1 MGNAPKRARRGGER
15 GNRALRIAD
24 RVAGIP
30 AILAVGAVRRLFG
43 RGSRSI
49 PPRPR
54 VIGLLK
60 ASGIGDAIILSGV
73 VADLRAHFPDAKI
86 VLFSGENNHAFA
98 RLLDGLDEVVRL
110 PVRRPHEALQ
120 LVRARRPDVMI
131 DFGMWPRLEAL
142 LAALS
147 GARWVAGVR
156 TPGQHRHFA
165 YDAVVE
171 HSTDHEI
178 VNYRNLA
185 AALGVRSA
193 SLPGLRAG
201 ATEPRPLARPYA
213 VLHLWPGGA
222 NAAERSWPP
231 ERWLGLA
238 QALDRRGYAVVLS
251 GGPDDIAKTQAI
263 VDDWTARALD
273 ARAIAGLRAEE
284 TIVWLRHASGVVSVN
299 TGLMHVAAAVGT
311 PTVALNGPTS
321 GRRWGP
327 LGAHTRCVSSPLV
340 PDGYLNLGWE
350 RDDRYRTCMHAI
362 AEGAVLAAWDE
373 LVAGARAPDRLA
385 LRCV

>member
-1 MGNAPKRARRGGER
+1 MTPQKRGER
-15 GNRALRIAD
+15 GNRTLRIAD
-24 RVAGIP
+24 RVVGIP
-30 AILAVGAVRRLFG
+30 AILAVGAWRRVRRRHARPVPL
-43 RGSRSI
+43 
-49 PPRPR
+49 RPR

-60 ASGIGDAIILSGV
+60 ASGIGDAVVLSGV
-73 VADLRAHFPDAKI
+73 IADLRVHFPAATI
-86 VLFSGENNHAFA
+86 VLFSGENNYAFA
-98 RLLDGLDEVVRL
+98 RLLDGLDDVVRL
-110 PVRRPHEALQ
+110 PVRRPHEALR
-120 LVRARRPDVMI
+120 LMRARRPDVVI

-142 LAALS
+142 LAVLS
-147 GARWVAGVR
+147 GATWVAGVR

-171 HSTDHEI
+171 HSSDHEI

-185 AALGVRSA
+185 ATLGVRST

-201 ATEPRPLARPYA
+201 SQEARPLAQRYT

-222 NAAERSWPP
+222 NAAERAWPG
-231 ERWLGLA
+231 ERWFDLA
-238 QALDRRGYAVVLS
+238 QTLDRRGYAVVLS
-251 GGPDDIAKTQAI
+251 GGPADVEKTLAL
-263 VDDWTARALD
+263 VEDWKARSLD
-273 ARAIAGLRAEE
+273 TRSIAGLRAEE

-321 GRRWGP
+321 SRRWGP

-350 RDDRYRTCMHAI
+350 RDDRYRTCMDAI
-362 AEGAVLAAWDE
+362 TQQAVMAAWDDLCSE
-373 LVAGARAPDRLA
+373 VAASSPLA
-385 LRCV
+385 VRG